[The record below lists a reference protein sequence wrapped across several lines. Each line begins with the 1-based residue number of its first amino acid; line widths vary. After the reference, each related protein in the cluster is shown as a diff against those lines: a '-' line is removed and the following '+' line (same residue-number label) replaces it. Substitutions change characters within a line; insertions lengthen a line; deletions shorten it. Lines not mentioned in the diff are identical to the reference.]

1 MNKLFTNQVL
11 INADRASV
19 HAILADAQQLLTW
32 NPAISSVAGNANQFR
47 IDRTTAALNQHEL
60 LTITTTPDQIVYD
73 STEGRL
79 AYQLRFRLT
88 STAEHTLVEEELW
101 TADGSHLPL
110 KLLAPIAKQAFAANL
125 NHLRRLVEHRVVD

>member
-11 INADRASV
+11 ITADRATV

-32 NPAISSVAGNANQFR
+32 NPAISSVAGNGHQFR

-60 LTITTTPDQIVYD
+60 LTITTTPNQVIYD
-73 STEGRL
+73 STGGRL
-79 AYQLRFRLT
+79 VYQLRFHLT
-88 STAEHTLVEEELW
+88 SVTDQTLIEEELW

-125 NHLRRLVEHRVVD
+125 NQLRRLIEHRVVS